1 MLFLQLQANSEKK
14 EKKKLQG
21 YSVYAQPKTEIYSP
35 EYKQQHV
42 KGIVQKWSAEQIE
55 QPLTV

>member
-14 EKKKLQG
+14 EKKLPG

-35 EYKQQHV
+35 EYKQHTWKELYKNGQLN
-42 KGIVQKWSAEQIE
+42 K
-55 QPLTV
+55 